1 MNEKTT
7 ASGKSCSSRSSRF
20 LTLLLMLDFGSFR
33 AFAAAVRLFNSTAL
47 TKHSI
52 SLRLRIFALRKIVEK
67 EIDRSNATVP
77 GDDKIGSRVSWWFA
91 GSARYPS
98 NPSGITYFLGREEGL
113 IFEIWMSGFYHTGHT
128 LNLVSD

>member
-1 MNEKTT
+1 MQLTFFEIFDF
-7 ASGKSCSSRSSRF
+7 AS
-20 LTLLLMLDFGSFR
+20 D
-33 AFAAAVRLFNSTAL
+33 ARLWQLL

-52 SLRLRIFALRKIVEK
+52 SLRWRIFALRKIVEK

-98 NPSGITYFLGREEGL
+98 NPSGIT
-113 IFEIWMSGFYHTGHT
+113 
-128 LNLVSD
+128 

>member
-1 MNEKTT
+1 MTAANALETLRASRMNEETT

-33 AFAAAVRLFNSTAL
+33 AFPAAVRLFNSSAL

-98 NPSGITYFLGREEGL
+98 NPSGIT
-113 IFEIWMSGFYHTGHT
+113 
-128 LNLVSD
+128 

>member
-1 MNEKTT
+1 
-7 ASGKSCSSRSSRF
+7 
-20 LTLLLMLDFGSFR
+20 MLDFGSFR
-33 AFAAAVRLFNSTAL
+33 AFAAAARLFNSTAL

-52 SLRLRIFALRKIVEK
+52 SLRWRIFALRKIVEK

-98 NPSGITYFLGREEGL
+98 NPSGIT
-113 IFEIWMSGFYHTGHT
+113 
-128 LNLVSD
+128 